1 MHPDDP
7 HRSGGV
13 DDDDSTAV
21 PIAQSRVATEVAPA
35 AMVDPRGDPMAS
47 IRPQLPESPPLLAPT
62 LELSHLVEGSG
73 HGAQE
78 PTLVPQASKREQLA
92 HPTHVPGPVIA
103 VVGPDASSAGNGEL
117 DGASYQLHRQI
128 GVGGM
133 GEVWEARQRELGRTV
148 ALKRLRSGKQ
158 SASNVRLFK
167 SEARLT
173 AILDHPNIVTV
184 HELGRDQAGHMFY
197 TMKLIEGTP
206 WSDVLAAGERRT
218 GDGEL
223 VKLELRDHLDI
234 LVEVSQAIAFAHSRG
249 VIHRDIKPGNV
260 MIGDY
265 GEIQVVDWGLAV
277 ALFPLDA
284 LGRTETW
291 TLADLPTSALVCGT
305 PAYMSPETAM
315 AKRDLIGPATDVYL
329 LGAVLFHLLY
339 GRPPHKGKSVDAV
352 LSKAKVNAWVIPE
365 ENISGRLRPW
375 DALLRPVINRALA
388 SEPADRYADAE
399 DFREALR
406 RAIRNYESAKVASRA
421 QEELAE
427 LAGRGTEAYSVFA
440 GMITRLE
447 GALESWPRNLAARQT
462 LAHARIELARVA
474 LRNGDLSLT
483 RVALD
488 AFEKMP
494 PLPEP
499 EPGRVSRR
507 LTIHPVDGTLINA
520 PRPTDS
526 LVAAG
531 TSNQW
536 VSSLS
541 DLGSPAP
548 SGSSLARTI
557 DAVDLAAARSPGSD
571 SRRILLGRAGAS
583 LNMGRVASVEIQQDS
598 DASMLDDAQQLA
610 HEAVRLRREADMRE
624 RSVRRRRKALYL
636 AGALV
641 GALTIAVTVTGV
653 RGQAAL
659 HRERDR
665 AQAERDKLSKVL
677 LDETANTVEA
687 QLDVLFEPVDAALTT
702 ALRWASAGDLDSDD
716 PRELNRYFIPL
727 LSGVE
732 AASSTLRADAAG
744 YEYMLLSQ
752 PNGWRT
758 RSTTPGTTDTPPAR
772 TQREWSPSGELREHW
787 LDETPYDPHGRPWY
801 VGGHALRGQ
810 ASADDPHPVYWTPPY
825 RFFTTQELGISVSAP
840 AMSPSGRELVL
851 AFDIKLGDIS
861 DITSKLPDGIEQGQV
876 FVLDERLQVLALPR
890 ETATLTPERRDE
902 LLLDP
907 MIELADA
914 PIASAAT
921 RKWQELGEDGPF
933 RLELGNGVEHN
944 YWVGFRKIDKPHR
957 PPVWIG
963 VVVPESHF
971 LE

>member
-1 MHPDDP
+1 
-7 HRSGGV
+7 
-13 DDDDSTAV
+13 
-21 PIAQSRVATEVAPA
+21 
-35 AMVDPRGDPMAS
+35 MAS

-103 VVGPDASSAGNGEL
+103 VVGPDASSAESGEL

-184 HELGRDQAGHMFY
+184 HELGRDQAGRMFY

-218 GDGEL
+218 GDGE
-223 VKLELRDHLDI
+223 VIKLELRDHLDI

-447 GALESWPRNLAARQT
+447 GALESWPRNPPLGRRSRTPASSWPASRSATVISRSRAWPSMHSKRCRRCPSPSLAAS
-462 LAHARIELARVA
+462 V
-474 LRNGDLSLT
+474 G
-483 RVALD
+483 
-488 AFEKMP
+488 
-494 PLPEP
+494 
-499 EPGRVSRR
+499 GSR
-507 LTIHPVDGTLINA
+507 
-520 PRPTDS
+520 S
-526 LVAAG
+526 
-531 TSNQW
+531 
-536 VSSLS
+536 
-541 DLGSPAP
+541 
-548 SGSSLARTI
+548 
-557 DAVDLAAARSPGSD
+557 
-571 SRRILLGRAGAS
+571 
-583 LNMGRVASVEIQQDS
+583 
-598 DASMLDDAQQLA
+598 
-610 HEAVRLRREADMRE
+610 
-624 RSVRRRRKALYL
+624 
-636 AGALV
+636 
-641 GALTIAVTVTGV
+641 
-653 RGQAAL
+653 
-659 HRERDR
+659 
-665 AQAERDKLSKVL
+665 
-677 LDETANTVEA
+677 
-687 QLDVLFEPVDAALTT
+687 
-702 ALRWASAGDLDSDD
+702 
-716 PRELNRYFIPL
+716 
-727 LSGVE
+727 
-732 AASSTLRADAAG
+732 
-744 YEYMLLSQ
+744 
-752 PNGWRT
+752 T
-758 RSTTPGTTDTPPAR
+758 RSMAR
-772 TQREWSPSGELREHW
+772 
-787 LDETPYDPHGRPWY
+787 
-801 VGGHALRGQ
+801 
-810 ASADDPHPVYWTPPY
+810 
-825 RFFTTQELGISVSAP
+825 
-840 AMSPSGRELVL
+840 
-851 AFDIKLGDIS
+851 
-861 DITSKLPDGIEQGQV
+861 
-876 FVLDERLQVLALPR
+876 
-890 ETATLTPERRDE
+890 
-902 LLLDP
+902 
-907 MIELADA
+907 
-914 PIASAAT
+914 
-921 RKWQELGEDGPF
+921 
-933 RLELGNGVEHN
+933 
-944 YWVGFRKIDKPHR
+944 
-957 PPVWIG
+957 
-963 VVVPESHF
+963 
-971 LE
+971 

>member
-1 MHPDDP
+1 MAEI
-7 HRSGGV
+7 
-13 DDDDSTAV
+13 DSSSV
-21 PIAQSRVATEVAPA
+21 PVAQSRVATEAAPI
-35 AMVDPRGDPMAS
+35 PLGDPMAS

-62 LELSHLVEGSG
+62 LELSNLADGSSSSA
-73 HGAQE
+73 HD
-78 PTLVPQASKREQLA
+78 PTLEPPASKREQLA
-92 HPTHVPGPVIA
+92 HPTHATGPVIA
-103 VVGPDASSAGNGEL
+103 VVEAGMSAESSSSE
-117 DGASYQLHRQI
+117 GAYLLRRQI

-133 GEVWEARQRELGRTV
+133 GEVWEARQRELGRKV

-158 SASNVRLFK
+158 NPANVRLFQ

-184 HELGRDQAGHMFY
+184 HELGRDQAGRIFY

-206 WSDVLAAGERRT
+206 WSDLIAAGERRT
-218 GDGEL
+218 GDGEV

-277 ALFPLDA
+277 ALLPLES
-284 LGRTETW
+284 LGRVETW

-315 AKRDLIGPATDVYL
+315 AQRQRIGTATDVYL

-365 ENISGRLRPW
+365 DDISGRLRPW

-388 SEPADRYADAE
+388 TDPGERYADAE

-406 RAIRNYESAKVASRA
+406 QAIRNYESAKLASRA

-427 LAGRGTEAYSVFA
+427 LAGRGTEAYPLFA
-440 GMITRLE
+440 GMIARLE
-447 GALESWPRNLAARQT
+447 AALESWPRNLAARQT
-462 LAHARIELARVA
+462 LAHARIELARLA
-474 LRNGDLSLT
+474 LSHGDLSLT

-488 AFEKMP
+488 GFERMP

-499 EPGRVSRR
+499 EPGRVNRR
-507 LTIHPVDGTLINA
+507 LTIHPVDGTLLSA

-541 DLGSPAP
+541 DLGPHTP
-548 SGSSLARTI
+548 SASSLGRTV
-557 DAVDLAAARSPGSD
+557 DAVDLAAARVPGSD
-571 SRRILLGRAGAS
+571 SRRLRLGRANHSLGA
-583 LNMGRVASVEIQQDS
+583 GRVASVEIQQDS
-598 DASMLDDAQQLA
+598 DESMVDEAQRLA
-610 HEAVRLRREADMRE
+610 NEAVRLRRDIDTRE
-624 RSVRRRRKALYL
+624 RSIRRRRGALWF
-636 AGALV
+636 AGILV
-641 GALTIAVTVTGV
+641 GALVIAVAVTGV
-653 RGQAAL
+653 RGQAAV
-659 HRERDR
+659 HREHAR
-665 AQAERDKLSKVL
+665 AQAERATLSKVL
-677 LDETANTVEA
+677 LVETANTVEA
-687 QLDVLFEPVDAALTT
+687 RLDVLFGPVDAALAT
-702 ALRWASAGDLDSDD
+702 ALRWARAGELDSDD
-716 PRELNRYFIPL
+716 PRVLNRYYMPL
-727 LSGVE
+727 LSGVKV
-732 AASSTLRADAAG
+732 ATSTLRADKAG

-758 RSTTPGTTDTPPAR
+758 RSTNPGTADTPAAR
-772 TQREWSPSGELREHW
+772 TQREWTPSGELREHW
-787 LDETPYDPHGRPWY
+787 LDETAYDPHTRPWY
-801 VGGHALRGQ
+801 VGGEALRGR
-810 ASADDPHPVYWTPPY
+810 ATADDPDPVHWTTPY
-825 RFFTTQELGISVSAP
+825 IFFTTKKLGISISAP
-840 AMSPSGRELVL
+840 ATSPSGREFVL
-851 AFDIKLGDIS
+851 AFDLALDDIS
-861 DITSKLPDGIEQGQV
+861 KLTIELPGEILHGQV
-876 FVLDERLQVLALPR
+876 FVLDEQLRVLALPR
-890 ETATLTPERRDE
+890 ETAALSPEHRDT
-902 LLLDP
+902 LLLGS
-907 MIELADA
+907 MLELADA
-914 PIASAAT
+914 PISSAAT
-921 RKWQELGEDGPF
+921 RKWQESGDNGPF
-933 RLELGNGVEHN
+933 QLELGDGSQAN
-944 YWVGFRKIDKPHR
+944 YWVGFRKIERPHR
-957 PPVWIG
+957 PRVWIG